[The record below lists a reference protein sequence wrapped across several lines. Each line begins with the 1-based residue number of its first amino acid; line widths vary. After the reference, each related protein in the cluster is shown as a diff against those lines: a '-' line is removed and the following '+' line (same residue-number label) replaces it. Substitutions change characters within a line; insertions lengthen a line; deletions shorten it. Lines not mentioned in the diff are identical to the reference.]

1 MDIIYVVSSEGHFGR
16 ERERERERVFSEVV
30 GTFCW

>member
-1 MDIIYVVSSEGHFGR
+1 MDIIYVVSSEGHFGI
-16 ERERERERVFSEVV
+16 ERERERVFSEVV